1 MRLRGSTRSRS
12 LPSSQ
17 TEYSLWG
24 RGRGARCGGHLHAI
38 LEPDRDLAV
47 HVEGNHEGN
56 QGQSR
61 GQSRVR
67 SRADHRRSR
76 AMKGTRE
83 GTREGTPTPSLPVGK
98 EAEGE

>member
-47 HVEGNHEGN
+47 HVEGNHKGN
-56 QGQSR
+56 QWQSR
-61 GQSRVR
+61 GQSMAIT
-67 SRADHRRSR
+67 RAINGNH
-76 AMKGTRE
+76 E
-83 GTREGTPTPSLPVGK
+83 GNQGSVVERITGDQEQ
-98 EAEGE
+98 

>member
-38 LEPDRDLAV
+38 LEPDRDFAV
-47 HVEGNHEGN
+47 HVEGNQWQS
-56 QGQSR
+56 QGQSMAITWAIN
-61 GQSRVR
+61 GN
-67 SRADHRRSR
+67 H
-76 AMKGTRE
+76 E
-83 GTREGTPTPSLPVGK
+83 GSQGSVVERITGDQEQ
-98 EAEGE
+98 